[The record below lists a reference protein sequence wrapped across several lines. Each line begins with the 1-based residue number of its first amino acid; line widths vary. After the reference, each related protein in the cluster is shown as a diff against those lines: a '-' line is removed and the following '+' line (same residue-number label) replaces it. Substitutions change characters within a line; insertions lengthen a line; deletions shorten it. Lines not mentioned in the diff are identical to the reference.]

1 MDFNKKLNQL
11 VAHELAHGVNVYHHG
26 EMENNNKLLMHG
38 LRSGHLGCIM
48 RYDNI
53 DNFKEEFVGI
63 IYCNGVNGTGKY
75 LNSTYGDAN
84 YINDRGTCLKQFRVS
99 GRSMTY
105 PNRKIK
111 KVIKSYVNEQKTLY
125 LKRLKAIEKRIF
137 TSIRAK
143 GDLKDE
149 KKKLREKV
157 AEYRKKILA
166 MENLNDVRDV
176 KKEIDDFE
184 CYMMLKKLEK
194 LVGS

>member
-1 MDFNKKLNQL
+1 
-11 VAHELAHGVNVYHHG
+11 
-26 EMENNNKLLMHG
+26 
-38 LRSGHLGCIM
+38 M

-125 LKRLKAIEKRIF
+125 LKRLKAIEKRI

-157 AEYRKKILA
+157 QEYRKKILA

-184 CYMMLKKLEK
+184 NDVKKLEK
-194 LVGS
+194 LVGGLSE